1 MGVNK
6 VIYGGETV
14 VDLTEDTVTAS
25 TLAEGTTAHNAA
37 GEQIVGVLPV
47 YDILPIAHGGTG
59 SSSGETGL
67 KNLFAAGQ
75 TVLSSYQYGTALPSG
90 ALEGTVFFKLQ
101 S

>member
-6 VIYGGETV
+6 VVYGGKTV
-14 VDLTEDTVTAS
+14 VDLTGDTVTAS
-25 TLAEGTTAHNAA
+25 ALAEGATAHNAA

-59 SSSGETGL
+59 SSSGATGL
-67 KNLFAAGQ
+67 ENLFSAGQ
-75 TVLSSYQYGTALPSG
+75 TVLSSYQYGTELPTS
-90 ALEGTVFFKLQ
+90 AAEGTVFFKLQ